1 MSSFDLV
8 SPEFLFPGRGDCC
21 RGRVFAFDWQLLI
34 RHRQADCPRLSVWS
48 GQLIV
53 THSDGKVTS
62 LPPHRLHHL
71 FISAPMTVR
80 LTVVKRNCI
89 VRWLFYRGGDTG
101 SRSLMDFS
109 LLPEEVLVNVLRQTS
124 PSTVVAAKRLNRKLF
139 RIVERN
145 HLAKPR
151 VDDFNVEMRTFVAR
165 TRPLGKL
172 QLKNAGTVHRRLVVT
187 MKRKNKSRQVVEEG
201 IEGPSSSSGT
211 QLISEEMK
219 KVIAAMPQLETLR
232 VQPRSNAY
240 LRELTNVT
248 VRNWGSS
255 PPTTIALYNCTTNI
269 TLHGIFDMVKAM
281 NSDTVV
287 DWDFGRVLPSE
298 GVDGQLFSMMSI
310 SGLTILISD
319 DFRSRRVQIAHG
331 QSRIAFNLIKEE
343 AFTT

>member
-1 MSSFDLV
+1 
-8 SPEFLFPGRGDCC
+8 
-21 RGRVFAFDWQLLI
+21 
-34 RHRQADCPRLSVWS
+34 
-48 GQLIV
+48 
-53 THSDGKVTS
+53 
-62 LPPHRLHHL
+62 
-71 FISAPMTVR
+71 
-80 LTVVKRNCI
+80 
-89 VRWLFYRGGDTG
+89 
-101 SRSLMDFS
+101 MDFS

-219 KVIAAMPQLETLR
+219 KVLLYERLSFDGVTADTEFFNMLTAKWNDLRWVKSLSFTLCRLKFTEQQMLSLLSRTSCNSLTLDFCHIENDIISDKVIAAMPQLKTLR